1 MKTENVLA
9 FAIAILLFFACN
21 NIGQK
26 KEENPTIPTEEVTLT
41 SITVGTYELSRLDLD
56 DAKSDT
62 GFVQQ
67 FDENFV
73 TPTKIVV
80 VAEEGANTTFEPSGS
95 GSVTLTEVPK
105 NITITITKAG
115 KLSGVYRLVL
125 SKREKTV
132 EPNPQ
137 KFPFDD
143 MIEVTP
149 PEAGIVGRTFNSSQ
163 LEWDGV
169 FLKGR
174 VVKLSN
180 FSVAK
185 YELTY
190 KIWHAVTEWAK
201 DKGYKFTGQAKEALK
216 TALPNANPSTDG
228 LPVTQVN
235 WYDAIIWCNAYT
247 EMQKGAS
254 FCVYT
259 DIGTGAVLKDAT
271 DAELYKKVFW
281 DKTKKGY
288 RLLSEAEWEY
298 VARYQKDNSNG
309 VGREYNEGSGVWLTK
324 IDTVSGASKSL
335 KDAEQDETAKYC
347 WWIFDVAQQMPKAV
361 DGRKANHLGV
371 HDMSGNMMEWVYDW
385 YKASEEKAETVEN
398 PEGPSLDS
406 LDETTL
412 QKVMKGGAYN
422 SLALKQCLPAY
433 RNGRRRAENPGDH
446 MDSGVRLAYYK

>member
-1 MKTENVLA
+1 MPYNHNLRQLEKVA
-9 FAIAILLFFACN
+9 
-21 NIGQK
+21 
-26 KEENPTIPTEEVTLT
+26 
-41 SITVGTYELSRLDLD
+41 GTAVKCSPSFNQR
-56 DAKSDT
+56 
-62 GFVQQ
+62 F
-67 FDENFV
+67 
-73 TPTKIVV
+73 P
-80 VAEEGANTTFEPSGS
+80 NTTFEPAGS
-95 GSVTLTEVPK
+95 ESVTLTEEPK
-105 NITITITKAG
+105 NITITITKSG

-169 FLKGR
+169 FLKDR
-174 VVKLSN
+174 IVKLSN

-190 KIWHAVTEWAK
+190 KIWHAVIEWAK
-201 DKGYKFTGQAKEALK
+201 EKGYKFTGQAKEALK

-247 EMQKGAS
+247 EMQKGVS

-259 DIGTGAVLKDAT
+259 DIDTGTILKDAT

-298 VARYQKDNSNG
+298 VARYQKDNTNN
-309 VGREYNEGSGVWLTK
+309 VGREYGTGIWLTK

-347 WWIFDVAQQMPKAV
+347 WWTFGVAQQMPKAV
-361 DGRKANHLGV
+361 DERKANHLGV

-385 YKASEEKAETVEN
+385 YKASEEKTETVEN
-398 PEGPSLDS
+398 PEGPSLGS
-406 LDETTL
+406 LDQTTL

-433 RNGRRRAENPGDH
+433 RNGRRRAENQGDH

>member
-1 MKTENVLA
+1 MKTKNVLG
-9 FAIAILLFFACN
+9 FVIVILLFFACN
-21 NIGQK
+21 NVGQK
-26 KEENPTIPTEEVTLT
+26 KEEKPKIPTEEVTLI
-41 SITVGTYELSRLDLD
+41 SITVGTYTLSNIDMD
-56 DAKSDT
+56 DAKSET

-67 FDENFV
+67 FNEDFV
-73 TPTKIVV
+73 TPTQIVV
-80 VAEEGANTTFEPSGS
+80 VAEEGANKTFEPAGS
-95 GSVTLTEVPK
+95 ESVTLTEVPK

-125 SKREKTV
+125 SKKEKTT

-169 FLKGR
+169 FLKDR
-174 VVKLSN
+174 IVKLSN
-180 FSVAK
+180 FSVSK

-201 DKGYKFTGQAKEALK
+201 NKGYTFTENAKEALK
-216 TALPNANPSTDG
+216 TATPNAEPSTDN

-247 EMQKGAS
+247 EMQKGDS

-259 DIGTGAVLKDAT
+259 DVGTGAVLKDAT
-271 DAELYKKVFW
+271 DAELYQKVFW

-298 VARYQKDNSNG
+298 VARYQKDDTNN
-309 VGREYNEGSGVWLTK
+309 VGREYGTGIWLTK
-324 IDTVSGASKSL
+324 INTVSGASKAWNDTD
-335 KDAEQDETAKYC
+335 KAETEKYC
-347 WWIFDVAQQMPKAV
+347 WWTSNSSQQIPKAV
-361 DGRKANHLGV
+361 NGRNANHLGV

-398 PEGPSLDS
+398 PAGPSLDS
-406 LDETTL
+406 LDHTTL

-446 MDSGVRLAYYK
+446 MDSGVRLAFYK

>member
-21 NIGQK
+21 KIGQK
-26 KEENPTIPTEEVTLT
+26 KEEKPTIPTEEVTLT
-41 SITVGTYELSRLDLD
+41 SITVGTYGLSRLDLD
-56 DAKSDT
+56 DAKSET

-67 FDENFV
+67 FNEDFV
-73 TPTKIVV
+73 TPTQIVV
-80 VAEEGANTTFEPSGS
+80 VAEEGANKTFEPAGS
-95 GSVTLTEVPK
+95 ESVMLTKVPK

-115 KLSGVYRLVL
+115 KLSRVYRLVL
-125 SKREKTV
+125 SKKEKTI

-137 KFPFDD
+137 KFLFDD

-169 FLKGR
+169 FLKDR
-174 VVKLSN
+174 TVKLSN

-201 DKGYKFTGQAKEALK
+201 DKGYTFIGNAKEALK
-216 TALPNANPSTDG
+216 TATPNAEPSTDN

-247 EMQKGAS
+247 EMQKGDS

-259 DIGTGAVLKDAT
+259 DVGTGAILKDAT

-298 VARYQKDNSNG
+298 VARYQKDDTNN
-309 VGREYNEGSGVWLTK
+309 VGREYGTGIWLTK
-324 IDTVSGASKSL
+324 INTVSGASKSL

-347 WWIFDVAQQMPKAV
+347 WWTFDVAQQMPKAV
-361 DGRKANHLGV
+361 DGRKVNHLGV

-406 LDETTL
+406 LDQTTL

-446 MDSGVRLAYYK
+446 MDSGVRLAFYK